1 MKISS
6 HLYCKIKSSGC
17 QLEHCPYDG
26 QFVARITYTL
36 AMLDCPFVD
45 AINLVL
51 SQIYDMQKCFN
62 ALPSDD
68 KSGILL
74 MTSLENRK
82 LEGMVYFGAHI
93 ENKKNQFYPTPTGPG
108 SILEVKLLAVDP
120 QAKGKGLGTKLLACV
135 VDVARINNIHSVIL
149 NSAGESKSFYE
160 RNNLMMM
167 GDSDF
172 YYPGRT
178 LFVDRPYS
186 RLLELIGVG
195 GDFIDVPV
203 FGSGSAYI

>member
-36 AMLDCPFVD
+36 AMLDCPFVE
-45 AINLVL
+45 AINLVI
-51 SQIYDMQKCFN
+51 SQIYDMEKCFA

-74 MTSLENRK
+74 MTSLENKK

-135 VDVARINNIHSVIL
+135 VDVARINNIHSV
-149 NSAGESKSFYE
+149 
-160 RNNLMMM
+160 
-167 GDSDF
+167 
-172 YYPGRT
+172 T
-178 LFVDRPYS
+178 
-186 RLLELIGVG
+186 
-195 GDFIDVPV
+195 
-203 FGSGSAYI
+203 

>member
-36 AMLDCPFVD
+36 AMLDCPFAD
-45 AINLVL
+45 AINLVI
-51 SQIYDMQKCFN
+51 SQIYDMDKCFA

-68 KSGILL
+68 KSG
-74 MTSLENRK
+74 
-82 LEGMVYFGAHI
+82 
-93 ENKKNQFYPTPTGPG
+93 PG
-108 SILEVKLLAVDP
+108 SILEEKLLAVDP
-120 QAKGKGLGTKLLACV
+120 QAKGKGVGTKLLACV

-160 RNNLMMM
+160 RNNLMLM

-203 FGSGSAYI
+203 FGSASAYI